1 MNTQTYYVYKPDE
14 LTNKLDQLTGPNN
27 NVEHFF
33 KNFLFEEITNQ
44 QAAKG
49 NSTHVFNKI
58 IKEDTTKAKIIGHL
72 NKLSQHNLSKVVNS
86 IREIIFQTND
96 ELNELVYQC
105 IQKIKRENEL
115 IRPLVAALCWEFL
128 SLYFVTSDN
137 DKIYF
142 RKLLLSEVKKEYLS
156 SISFDSNDWTKDKAD
171 KIMILI
177 GTLYNGKIIEDKI
190 MLSIILDLRKNI
202 TYKENET
209 QEYYEQVEK
218 SIQLLSCLVSSI
230 VLNEDSKKLIG
241 NLSEFLHQQII
252 IYEEVKCISKKV
264 RLVCKNVIFELS
276 K

>member
-96 ELNELVYQC
+96 ELNELAV
-105 IQKIKRENEL
+105 
-115 IRPLVAALCWEFL
+115 
-128 SLYFVTSDN
+128 
-137 DKIYF
+137 KIY
-142 RKLLLSEVKKEYLS
+142 
-156 SISFDSNDWTKDKAD
+156 
-171 KIMILI
+171 
-177 GTLYNGKIIEDKI
+177 
-190 MLSIILDLRKNI
+190 KNHLK
-202 TYKENET
+202 T
-209 QEYYEQVEK
+209 VR
-218 SIQLLSCLVSSI
+218 I
-230 VLNEDSKKLIG
+230 VV
-241 NLSEFLHQQII
+241 FH
-252 IYEEVKCISKKV
+252 
-264 RLVCKNVIFELS
+264 
-276 K
+276 